1 MTDAAPAL
9 PGPSTAFD
17 PLIHPP
23 HRLRICATLEPF
35 DEYEFSALRDVVG
48 VSDSV
53 LSKQLALLMDA
64 RYVAQ
69 RRATRDGRQRVWL
82 KLTDLGRAAFAGH
95 VRALRQ
101 IVGRLATPDDA
112 EAGSGVAGPAP
123 TSDAPALVRPAVSTA
138 GPSLVGTNGG

>member
-1 MTDAAPAL
+1 MTDSGGAAPPVA
-9 PGPSTAFD
+9 AFD

-53 LSKQLALLMDA
+53 LSKQLAILMDA
-64 RYVAQ
+64 RYVTQ

-82 KLTDLGRAAFAGH
+82 RLTDQGRAAFAGH
-95 VRALRQ
+95 VRALRE
-101 IVGRLATPDDA
+101 IVGQLQEPAGVVTGTLPAPSAANSGTPDLVQPA
-112 EAGSGVAGPAP
+112 SG
-123 TSDAPALVRPAVSTA
+123 
-138 GPSLVGTNGG
+138 